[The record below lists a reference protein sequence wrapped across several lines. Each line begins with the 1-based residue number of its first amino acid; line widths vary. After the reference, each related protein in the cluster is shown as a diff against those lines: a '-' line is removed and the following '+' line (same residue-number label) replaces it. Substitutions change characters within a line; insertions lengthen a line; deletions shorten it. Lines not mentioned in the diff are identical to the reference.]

1 MMDQCRVSLVLL
13 AGPDPDETVTLF
25 NRVGL
30 VARKTPYALP
40 RHFDGLAIATHDQAV
55 VATDQVAVLDIP
67 QRKGGAAVWAKIL
80 DGGHP
85 PFLPTIENDFLT
97 AYLPPQ
103 GLGSDLVRGAG
114 DIPGV
119 FRIHRD
125 SPDRLVFMDP
135 FDRIIPTYVKLF
147 AAI

>member
-1 MMDQCRVSLVLL
+1 M
-13 AGPDPDETVTLF
+13 
-25 NRVGL
+25 
-30 VARKTPYALP
+30 
-40 RHFDGLAIATHDQAV
+40 
-55 VATDQVAVLDIP
+55 VATDQVAVFDIT
-67 QRKGGAAVWAKIL
+67 QRKRGTAVRAKIL
-80 DGGHP
+80 DGGNA
-85 PFLPTIENDFLT
+85 PFMATIENDFLT

-103 GLGSDLVRGAG
+103 RLGSDLVRGAG

-147 AAI
+147 ADF